1 MGGNRIQII
10 KNVLYSHQ
18 IYHMTLIT
26 FVAIEF
32 AQKMCDLG
40 HGRGGSVDLGP
51 NVRVRSS

>member
-1 MGGNRIQII
+1 
-10 KNVLYSHQ
+10 
-18 IYHMTLIT
+18 MTLIT